1 VNIPEISLD
10 NLTTSRYNSALNSTN
25 NTQHNT
31 MTKRN
36 IRTPEQIILDTEA
49 KLEKLRARQIKQQA
63 SNDPDLLPLLA
74 EKEAVQKDIREA
86 KKVLGTGP
94 QSAEARIAKH
104 EAWIRKIE
112 DQREDAH
119 DTLGVADQRLGEID
133 RQIQAL
139 IQEKAQQA
147 TN

>member
-1 VNIPEISLD
+1 
-10 NLTTSRYNSALNSTN
+10 
-25 NTQHNT
+25 

-63 SNDPDLLPLLA
+63 TNDPDLLPLLA
-74 EKEAVQKDIREA
+74 EKEATQKDIREA
-86 KKVLGTGP
+86 KKILGTGP
-94 QSAEARIAKH
+94 QSAYARIAKH

-112 DQREDAH
+112 IQREEAH

-133 RQIQAL
+133 RQIQAM

-147 TN
+147 TNEPTT

>member
-1 VNIPEISLD
+1 MNIPEISLD
-10 NLTTSRYNSALNSTN
+10 NLTTSRYNSALDSTN
-25 NTQHNT
+25 TQNDI

-63 SNDPDLLPLLA
+63 TNDPDLLPLLA

-112 DQREDAH
+112 IQREEAH

-133 RQIQAL
+133 RRIQAM

>member
-1 VNIPEISLD
+1 
-10 NLTTSRYNSALNSTN
+10 
-25 NTQHNT
+25 

-63 SNDPDLLPLLA
+63 TNDPDLLPLLA
-74 EKEAVQKDIREA
+74 EKEAIQKDIREA
-86 KKVLGTGP
+86 KKILGTGP

-112 DQREDAH
+112 IQREEAH